1 MKKPSLTFFL
11 AFIAVVC
18 MKAQTFTVDNLK
30 YTVIDAAAGTV
41 ELTTY
46 RANKPTG
53 ALNVPA
59 TVTYGD
65 VDYRVTAIGKDAF
78 WKCDQITELSIPAT
92 VTDIGNV
99 AFSQCTA
106 LAKVTL
112 PEGLTSIGAMAFA
125 DCTAL
130 ERIVIP
136 ESVTSIKFEAFSSCS
151 SLVEINIPQNVTSIS
166 TGMFSYC
173 TSLRQIELH
182 DRVTAIGNKAFFKC
196 KSLTAILLPASLTSI
211 GEEAF
216 ASCPLLSEINV
227 ADGNTVFSSAD
238 GVLFDKAATTL
249 LQYPSGKEDAV
260 YAIPA
265 SVTSIGVAAFMS
277 CGNLTQLDMHD
288 GVTEIGKGA
297 FSSCE
302 NLKRADLPA
311 GITVISPNMFSY
323 CESLEKAVIPEGVT
337 TIGEYAY
344 EGCNSLRHLEIPATV
359 ERIGGYAFYKSS
371 YIKDITVRANV
382 PPVIGYFAFPD
393 YCYKIP
399 VFVPADA
406 IEAYRTAEGW
416 KQFNYFGEWNPDAF
430 NVNGLRYLITDRTKN
445 TVDLM
450 GFSASDSYYLSV
462 DDSVNYDG
470 TEYTVTGISD
480 NAFKDCT
487 TLSMLFFGKNLLRI
501 GNNAFDGCTR
511 VSEMTANSLM
521 PPSVGT
527 DGFKGISR
535 DIPLHTPV
543 ESVMYYQ
550 MNAPWN
556 EFTNLQGNPFFVDGL
571 EYIIV
576 DHDMQTVSM
585 ISDTKLPQILDIPD
599 VITYKGTDYTV
610 VSIRDGAISDSYGI
624 TEIYVPNTVTYI
636 GDKVCGYSPDLR
648 ILFLGSGLETIG
660 ATAFEYC
667 QNIAEITSLASVP
680 PVLGNYVFGE
690 VKRTTPVYVPAN
702 AIEAYRAADIWKEF
716 NLMPYQP
723 SSFSSANMR
732 CLVTGTDSDTGTVE
746 LSGYDS
752 EPEGAVEIPES
763 IDYYGTDYTVT
774 AIGEGA
780 YEGCSELT
788 EVSIPASVTTIGN
801 HAFSNCSALTN
812 VTIGNDVVNARNN
825 MPAGSAVSGAD
836 SGNALIHIGDGAF
849 ARCSALAQM
858 TVTAV
863 VPPTVGTD
871 AFDEVSRSIPVYVPE
886 NALADY
892 RAAEVWKEF
901 TNLKPYTTSSVSTLV
916 MPESIRVCGGML
928 HNPEGHHFI
937 IYDLTG
943 RIIYS
948 GNATTLSL
956 TPGIYVVSCNGAN
969 GKAVF

>member
-1 MKKPSLTFFL
+1 MKISERITGMASSPIRKLTPLADKAKSKGIRIYHLNIGQPDIKTPARGLDSLRHIDRTVLEYSPSQGFL
-11 AFIAVVC
+11 SLRQKISEYYAGYGMDYSPDDI
-18 MKAQTFTVDNLK
+18 TV
-30 YTVIDAAAGTV
+30 T
-41 ELTTY
+41 
-46 RANKPTG
+46 TG
-53 ALNVPA
+53 ASEAVLFSFLTCMDPGDELI
-59 TVTYGD
+59 TTEPTYAN
-65 VDYRVTAIGKDAF
+65 Y
-78 WKCDQITELSIPAT
+78 L
-92 VTDIGNV
+92 
-99 AFSQCTA
+99 
-106 LAKVTL
+106 
-112 PEGLTSIGAMAFA
+112 AFA
-125 DCTAL
+125 DVAGVKVRTLKTHIENDFAL
-130 ERIVIP
+130 P
-136 ESVTSIKFEAFSSCS
+136 EVEHFE
-151 SLVEINIPQNVTSIS
+151 E
-166 TGMFSYC
+166 
-173 TSLRQIELH
+173 
-182 DRVTAIGNKAFFKC
+182 
-196 KSLTAILLPASLTSI
+196 
-211 GEEAF
+211 
-216 ASCPLLSEINV
+216 
-227 ADGNTVFSSAD
+227 
-238 GVLFDKAATTL
+238 
-249 LQYPSGKEDAV
+249 
-260 YAIPA
+260 
-265 SVTSIGVAAFMS
+265 
-277 CGNLTQLDMHD
+277 
-288 GVTEIGKGA
+288 
-297 FSSCE
+297 
-302 NLKRADLPA
+302 
-311 GITVISPNMFSY
+311 
-323 CESLEKAVIPEGVT
+323 
-337 TIGEYAY
+337 
-344 EGCNSLRHLEIPATV
+344 
-359 ERIGGYAFYKSS
+359 
-371 YIKDITVRANV
+371 
-382 PPVIGYFAFPD
+382 
-393 YCYKIP
+393 
-399 VFVPADA
+399 
-406 IEAYRTAEGW
+406 
-416 KQFNYFGEWNPDAF
+416 
-430 NVNGLRYLITDRTKN
+430 LITDRTKN

-636 GDKVCGYSPDLR
+636 GDKVCGYSSDLR

-690 VKRTTPVYVPAN
+690 VKRTTPIYVPAN

-825 MPAGSAVSGAD
+825 MPAGSAVSGTD

-901 TNLKPYTTSSVSTLV
+901 TNLKPYTTSSVSELT
-916 MPESIRVCGGML
+916 MPESIRVYGGML
-928 HNPEGHHFI
+928 RNPEAHHFI
-937 IYDLTG
+937 VYDLTG